1 MDRRNWLV
9 ILLIAV
15 AAAFVAVVLAGNG
28 GTAEPVAEADT
39 ATTSAPTTTHAS
51 IPSTTTTEPRPPSS
65 TLAVGASVC
74 EPYQAVSVA
83 GTLES
88 AALVETSGIA
98 ASRTAP
104 GVIWAHNDSG
114 DNPNIYAV
122 GPEGEDL
129 GSFTIDGGVAFDWE
143 DVAIGPGPDPIRSY
157 LYVGDIGD
165 NFRIRQGQITVYR
178 ILEPEPASMAAL
190 IPAEEAITLH
200 SPDGPHDFEALFVAD
215 ESIYV
220 ATKDRETTLVYRT
233 ASPIDGASS
242 VDLRARRR
250 GRSGCRGHRR
260 RYLVGRVDPCVPW
273 LFDGLDV
280 APGPGH
286 DHRRG
291 THRRSLHRSLPGRG
305 PGRGPGLPQRREHHH
320 RFGGSGTRGPC
331 RAAGAVAPE
340 AASPWRRLG
349 RYQPHARFGTGGA
362 VRLTSA

>member
-39 ATTSAPTTTHAS
+39 ATTSAPTTTDAS
-51 IPSTTTTEPRPPSS
+51 ILSTTTTEPRPPSS

-83 GTLES
+83 GALES
-88 AALVETSGIA
+88 TALVETSGIA
-98 ASRTAP
+98 ASRIAP

-114 DNPNIYAV
+114 DGANIYAV
-122 GPEGEDL
+122 GPGGEDL
-129 GSFTIDGGVAFDWE
+129 GSFTIEDGAAFDWE
-143 DVAIGPGPDPIRSY
+143 DVAIGPGADPDQSY

-242 VDLRARRR
+242 VDLELVAAVDLGAEVTAADISWDGSILAFR
-250 GRSGCRGHRR
+250 GYSTVWMWH
-260 RYLVGRVDPCVPW
+260 
-273 LFDGLDV
+273 
-280 APGPGH
+280 
-286 DHRRG
+286 
-291 THRRSLHRSLPGRG
+291 RG
-305 PGRGPGLPQRREHHH
+305 PDKTIAEALTAAPCTVPSPDEVQGEALAFLSDGSIITVSEGAGPAIHVVP
-320 RFGGSGTRGPC
+320 P
-331 RAAGAVAPE
+331 AP
-340 AASPWRRLG
+340 
-349 RYQPHARFGTGGA
+349 
-362 VRLTSA
+362 